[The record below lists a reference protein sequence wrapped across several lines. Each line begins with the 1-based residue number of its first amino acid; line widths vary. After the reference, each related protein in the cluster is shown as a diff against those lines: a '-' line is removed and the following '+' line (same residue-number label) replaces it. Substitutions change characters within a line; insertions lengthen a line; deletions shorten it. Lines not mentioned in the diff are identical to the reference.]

1 MKQNINEKT
10 KMCAGGYFTEQE
22 LRAFGF
28 LKLGE
33 NVLISRKTSIYGA
46 GNISIGNNVRI
57 DDFCI
62 LVGRITLGN
71 YIHLAPYVSI
81 HGTGGGSVTMRDFS
95 ALSSYTAV
103 YAASDDYSGEAFTNP
118 TVGEEYEKIIHS
130 DILIEK
136 HAITGLHSVIL
147 PNSYLAEGVALGAMC
162 LVCGKTEPW
171 SIYVGIPGRKLKDR
185 KKSLLRLEEEFLA
198 VHGLL

>member
-1 MKQNINEKT
+1 MNSFYSSEELKDIGFMNIL
-10 KMCAGGYFTEQE
+10 EQ
-22 LRAFGF
+22 
-28 LKLGE
+28 
-33 NVLISRKTSIYGA
+33 VLISRNFCIYGA
-46 GNISIGNNVRI
+46 SRISIGHNVRI